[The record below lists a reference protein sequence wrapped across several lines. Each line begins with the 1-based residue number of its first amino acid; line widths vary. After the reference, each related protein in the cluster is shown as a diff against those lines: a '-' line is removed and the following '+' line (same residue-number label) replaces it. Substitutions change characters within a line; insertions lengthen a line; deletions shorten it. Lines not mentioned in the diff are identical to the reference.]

1 MTLQL
6 LAQALAVEAIFNY
19 EPGAA
24 AKLDAMIA
32 AGVKGVG
39 AVELTAANF
48 EEKIAGKGAFI
59 KFLAPW

>member
-1 MTLQL
+1 LP
-6 LAQALAVEAIFNY
+6 AQVIGMEAVLNY
-19 EPGAA
+19 ESGSA
-24 AKLDAMIA
+24 AKFEAKVA
-32 AGVKGVG
+32 AGVAGVG